1 MITLKRLEYFAK
13 VAEQRNITRAAEQ
26 LHIAQP
32 ALGMHIRELEAAFG
46 VTLLERHSRGVE
58 PTAAG
63 ELLLE
68 RTAEIFELLE
78 RTRDDLRCVATSAPA
93 RFKLGM
99 TTSIMQLIASDLL
112 LSTQEHYPGVA
123 LQLHENPSF
132 MLVDALV
139 RREVDAILA
148 YSVQPHPELTL
159 TPVLKERV
167 LFVTKAGEAGGGDWA
182 DMDEV
187 LAHELVLGGERDV
200 ARQLVEQ
207 AALQKGVAARIKYET
222 PSIAGQRDL
231 ILRGAAA
238 AVLPMGAIAREL
250 RNGDVVAR
258 PIRDANMEMT
268 LFVVRRAAA
277 DEVSRRH
284 FATAG
289 EILEEGVAL
298 LAARLGSLARQI

>member
-78 RTRDDLRCVATSAPA
+78 RTQDDLRCVATSAPT

-132 MLVDALV
+132 LLVDALV

-167 LFVTKAGEAGGGDWA
+167 LFVTKAGEAGGEGWA

-207 AALQKGVAARIKYET
+207 AALQKGVASRIKYET

-289 EILEEGVAL
+289 EILQEGVAL